1 MNKTSIIIWA
11 VTLVAIVATFTAK
24 AIIAKYDYQRGV
36 NDTVREAYEM
46 GLVEPVTLPNGTQGF
61 RWIETHKLGY
71 E

>member
-1 MNKTSIIIWA
+1 MNKTSIVIWA

-24 AIIAKYDYQRGV
+24 AVIAKYDYQRGV
-36 NDTVREAYEM
+36 NDTIREAYEM
-46 GLVEPVTLPNGTQGF
+46 GLVETVVLPNGAKGF